1 MATYIASENEKEKY
15 ISKLDAQIQAI
26 DRILKIDSGTV
37 ISAERKKQL
46 RTLKTEA
53 ETILRKL
60 ENNEF
65 EIAIVGEESSGK
77 STFANALMKN
87 NILPRADK
95 RCTYTA
101 TRISYSGDDE
111 DDKAIVSF
119 YSSDEFNSDF
129 RDKLRQL
136 GFPNYEKYSYDTLS
150 EENYKK
156 IYDKEVPDEIKE
168 RKNTDFIKSD
178 IQTIIRHSEEITSL
192 LGIPDKPFAA
202 KDIENGDL
210 EVYITDEVK
219 ALAVSKVII
228 RSKQLSGMKN
238 AVIYDV
244 PGFNS
249 PTALHKQ
256 QTLSRMKSAD
266 AIIITAKGDEPSI
279 TEGPLKILQDSDDD
293 GNPLQDKL
301 FVFANKI
308 ERSTDVVEN
317 VQLIKDQW
325 IKTGFVSVDKC
336 DRRIYFGSALA
347 YLQSIELCYD
357 PDRKSRALREFDEKK
372 TLMPCGFG
380 IDELRQGLENY
391 NSTERFEVLKRRV
404 NRIRADI
411 LKVFKDICFGN
422 EDITLSRSYSTEQV
436 ALVTD
441 LITDTPPLVKKR
453 LLDLKADIRS
463 YIPAEQPLSKK
474 IVDYISDNVTTEKYS
489 ISDELIDDAAK
500 HSPYLGTHED
510 VARIEGYIRKIKF
523 KEMYGDFSQ
532 NVINM
537 ADKHHMEYSA
547 QILDIILKAM
557 GVDSDFQYYD
567 NLKELLKNEISA
579 YRSDLLSTDHSN
591 ELYYQSLIERF
602 SRYIYQVLITSQYSV
617 ERLRV
622 FYDSIDNFYSLSVFY
637 RKPGCENDLSYIDIA
652 PKDQPLCMM
661 LLFHHYFDIS
671 DSLRLL
677 ADDISRISGL
687 REIPEDLMLLIKE
700 AFFAVGKKDGIIE
713 EVKKVISKQEN
724 GDKSDV
730 FKINLLKQTFSNFNN
745 YNEPCSV
752 ADKKAFTRYYEHY
765 HSSLRGGKLYS
776 VDDFR
781 ADFDIDI
788 KILQDVLINAF
799 VRAVSIE
806 KPFVAREIKS
816 IDDII
821 DYIQSKEFSKFL
833 STNFY
838 KIKYKETQYL
848 DKQHRIQ
855 EQNAAI
861 ISEISRILDSLVN

>member
-1 MATYIASENEKEKY
+1 MAAYIASENEKEKY
-15 ISKLDAQIQAI
+15 ISKLGAQIQAI

-37 ISAERKKQL
+37 VSAELKKQL

-87 NILPRADK
+87 SILPRADK

-136 GFPNYEKYSYDTLS
+136 SFPNYERYSYDTLS

-156 IYDKEVPDEIKE
+156 IYDKEVPDEVKE
-168 RKNTDFIKSD
+168 RKNTDSIKSD

-192 LGIPDKPFAA
+192 LGMPDKSFTA

-301 FVFANKI
+301 FVFANKV
-308 ERSTDVVEN
+308 ERSTDVAEN
-317 VQLIKDQW
+317 VQLIRDQW
-325 IKTGFVSVDKC
+325 IKAGFVSVDKC

-347 YLQSIELCYD
+347 YLQSIGLCYD
-357 PDRKSRALREFDEKK
+357 PDGKSRALREFDEKRS
-372 TLMPCGFG
+372 LMPCGFG
-380 IDELRQGLENY
+380 IDELRKGLEDY
-391 NSTERFEVLKRRV
+391 NTTERFEVLKRRV
-404 NRIRADI
+404 NRIKADI
-411 LKVFKDICFGN
+411 LKAFKGICSDN
-422 EDITLSRSYSTEQV
+422 ENIALSRSYSTEQV
-436 ALVTD
+436 ALITEMV
-441 LITDTPPLVKKR
+441 TDTPPLVEKK
-453 LLDLKADIRS
+453 LLDLKEDIRS
-463 YIPAEQPLSKK
+463 NIPAERPLSKK
-474 IVDYISDNVTTEKYS
+474 IVEYISANVTTEKYQ
-489 ISDELIDDAAK
+489 ISDELISDVAK
-500 HSPYLGTHED
+500 HSPYVGIYKD
-510 VARIEGYIRKIKF
+510 VARIEGYVRERKF

-532 NVINM
+532 NVIHM
-537 ADKHHMEYSA
+537 ADNRHMEYSA
-547 QILDIILKAM
+547 QILERILEAM
-557 GVDSDFQYYD
+557 DVYPDFQYYD
-567 NLKELLKNEISA
+567 DLKELLKKEISA

-602 SRYIYQVLITSQYSV
+602 SRYIYQVLITSQYNE
-617 ERLRV
+617 ERLRE

-637 RKPGCENDLSYIDIA
+637 RKPDCENDLSYIDIA

-661 LLFHHYFDIS
+661 LLFHHYLNIS

-687 REIPEDLMLLIKE
+687 REIPEDLMQLIEE
-700 AFFAVGKKDGIIE
+700 AFSAVGKKDGILE
-713 EVKKVISKQEN
+713 EVRKVISKQEN

-730 FKINLLKQTFSNFNN
+730 FKINLLKQILSKFSN

-752 ADKKAFTRYYEHY
+752 ADKEAFTCYYKRY

-776 VDDFR
+776 VDDLK
-781 ADFDIDI
+781 ADFNVDIE
-788 KILQDVLINAF
+788 ILRDVLINAF
-799 VRAVSIE
+799 VRAISIE
-806 KPFVAREIKS
+806 KPFVARETKS

-821 DYIQSKEFSKFL
+821 DYIRSKEFGEFL

-848 DKQHRIQ
+848 DKQHRTQ

-861 ISEISRILDSLVN
+861 INEINRILSSLNN